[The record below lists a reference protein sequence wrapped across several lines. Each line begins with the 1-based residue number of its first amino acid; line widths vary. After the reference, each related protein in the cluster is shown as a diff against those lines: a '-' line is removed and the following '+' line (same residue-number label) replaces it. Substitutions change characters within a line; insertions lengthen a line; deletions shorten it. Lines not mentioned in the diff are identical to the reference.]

1 MKNNY
6 RKLKLT
12 IMLQAVF
19 IAAVTVLVGGLI
31 QEYFI
36 DGVYNDSF
44 ANLFLNI
51 MELLHVQEDVAISLY
66 WKWIG
71 HNKPFFL
78 VVGFL
83 LLFALFLY
91 MLLANLEK
99 YLVQVEDGIE
109 NIISE
114 STEPVVLIT
123 ELKPIE
129 LKLNQIKETLR
140 RQEREA
146 QELEQKKNDMLLFLA
161 HDLKTPLTSVVA
173 YLTMLEEHPEMS
185 VEERARYTHISLEK
199 AIRLG
204 DLIGEFFEIT
214 KFNLQTIDLEPVE
227 LNLSMMLE
235 QIADE
240 LYGVLQ
246 EKGLNCQVE
255 AEEDIMIL
263 ADPDKL
269 VRVFDN
275 ILRNAIVYCAE
286 ESTLLIQCF
295 SQEDHVKIVFENEG
309 KDIPEEFLDKIFDKF
324 YRADASRSSS
334 TGGAGLGLAIAKQI
348 VVLHGGTICA
358 ESEAGKTRF
367 IVTLPKEKGGEINEV
382 HTHRRRAPWG
392 MSGRWKGLYKK

>member
-1 MKNNY
+1 MKNSY

-31 QEYFI
+31 QQYFI

-44 ANLFLNI
+44 ANFFLEV
-51 MELLHVQEDVAISLY
+51 MELFHVQEEVAISLY

-91 MLLANLEK
+91 VVLSNVEK
-99 YLVQVEDGIE
+99 YLVQVEDAIE
-109 NIISE
+109 NIISD

-123 ELKPIE
+123 ELKPLE
-129 LKLNQIKETLR
+129 EKMNQIKDTLC

-199 AIRLG
+199 AKRLG
-204 DLIGEFFEIT
+204 ELIGEFFEIT
-214 KFNLQTIDLEPVE
+214 KFNLQDIELEPVE

-246 EKGLNCQVE
+246 EKKLHCEVE
-255 AEEDIMIL
+255 AEEDIMIS

-275 ILRNAIVYCAE
+275 ILRNAIVYCKE
-286 ESTLLIQCF
+286 ESLLSIKCF
-295 SQEDHVKIVFENEG
+295 SVGNDVKIVFENEG
-309 KDIPEEFLDKIFDKF
+309 QTIPKEMLDKIFDKF
-324 YRADASRSSS
+324 YRADAARSSS

-348 VVLHGGTICA
+348 VTLHEGSICA
-358 ESEAGKTRF
+358 ESEEGKTRF
-367 IVTLPKEKGGEINEV
+367 IVTLPREKGGEQNEV
-382 HTHRRRAPWG
+382 HTHRRRAPWS
-392 MSGRWKGLYKK
+392 MSGRWKSLHKK

>member
-44 ANLFLNI
+44 ANLFLNV

-91 MLLANLEK
+91 LLLVNLEK

-109 NIISE
+109 NIISD
-114 STEPVVLIT
+114 STDPVVLIT

-129 LKLNQIKETLR
+129 VKLNQIKETLR
-140 RQEREA
+140 RQEQEA

-173 YLTMLEEHPEMS
+173 YLTMLEEHPDMS

-199 AIRLG
+199 AVRLG
-204 DLIGEFFEIT
+204 ELIGEFFEIT
-214 KFNLQTIDLEPVE
+214 KFNLQDVTWETVE
-227 LNLSMMLE
+227 INLSMMLE

-246 EKGLNCQVE
+246 DKHLSCEVE
-255 AEEDIMIL
+255 AEENLMIC

-275 ILRNAIVYCAE
+275 ILRNAIVYCDE
-286 ESTLLIQCF
+286 ESVLSIKCYTEG
-295 SQEDHVKIVFENEG
+295 SQAKIIFENEG
-309 KDIPEEFLDKIFDKF
+309 KTIPAEFLDKIFEKF
-324 YRADASRSSS
+324 YRADVSRSSS

-348 VVLHGGTICA
+348 VDFHGGTICA
-358 ESEAGKTRF
+358 ESEEGKTRF
-367 IVTLPKEKGGEINEV
+367 IVTLPKEKGGEKDEV
-382 HTHRRRAPWG
+382 HTHRRRASWRG
-392 MSGRWKGLYKK
+392 AGRWKGLHKK

>member
-1 MKNNY
+1 MKNSY

-12 IMLQAVF
+12 IMLEAVF
-19 IAAVTVLVGGLI
+19 IAAVTLLVGGLI

-36 DGVYNDSF
+36 DGVYNDRF
-44 ANLFLNI
+44 ADIFLRI
-51 MELLHVQEDVAISLY
+51 MNFFHVQEQVAIPLY

-78 VVGFL
+78 IVGFL

-91 MLLANLEK
+91 IVLSNVEK

-109 NIISE
+109 NIISD
-114 STEPVVLIT
+114 STEPIVLIT

-129 LKLNQIKETLR
+129 EKLNQIKENLR
-140 RQEREA
+140 RQERDA
-146 QELEQKKNDMLLFLA
+146 QEMEQKKNDMLLFLA

-173 YLTMLEEHPEMS
+173 YLTMLEEHPEMPE
-185 VEERARYTHISLEK
+185 EERARYTHISLEK
-199 AIRLG
+199 AVRLG
-204 DLIGEFFEIT
+204 ELIHEFFDIT
-214 KFNLQTIDLEPVE
+214 KFNLQDTTLERVD

-246 EKGLNCQVE
+246 EKHLRCEVE
-255 AEEDIMIL
+255 AEEDIMIS

-275 ILRNAIVYCAE
+275 ILRNAIVYCSE
-286 ESTLLIQCF
+286 NSTLSIRCF
-295 SQEDHVKIVFENEG
+295 SVGNDVKIIFENEG
-309 KDIPEEFLDKIFDKF
+309 QTIPEEMLDKIFEKF
-324 YRADASRSSS
+324 YRADAARSSS

-348 VVLHGGTICA
+348 VSLHDGTISA
-358 ESEAGKTRF
+358 ESEEGKTRF
-367 IVTLPKEKGGEINEV
+367 IVTLPREKGGEPDEV
-382 HTHRRRAPWG
+382 HTHSRRAPWG
-392 MSGRWKGLYKK
+392 MSGRWKGLHKK

>member
-1 MKNNY
+1 MKNSY

-12 IMLQAVF
+12 IMLEAVF
-19 IAAVTVLVGGLI
+19 IAAVTLLVGGLI

-36 DGVYNDSF
+36 DGVYNDRF
-44 ANLFLNI
+44 ADIFLRI
-51 MELLHVQEDVAISLY
+51 MNFFHVQEQAAIPLY

-91 MLLANLEK
+91 IVLSNVEK
-99 YLVQVEDGIE
+99 YLIQVEDGIE
-109 NIISE
+109 NIISD

-129 LKLNQIKETLR
+129 EKLHQIKENLR
-140 RQEREA
+140 RQERDA
-146 QELEQKKNDMLLFLA
+146 QEMEQKKNDMLLFLA

-185 VEERARYTHISLEK
+185 AEERARYTHISLEK

-204 DLIGEFFEIT
+204 ELIHEFFDIT
-214 KFNLQTIDLEPVE
+214 KFNLQDTTLDWVN

-246 EKGLNCQVE
+246 EKHLRCEVE
-255 AEEDIMIL
+255 AEEDIMIS

-275 ILRNAIVYCAE
+275 ILRNAIVYCSE
-286 ESTLLIQCF
+286 NSTLSIRCF
-295 SQEDHVKIVFENEG
+295 SVGNDVKIIFENEG
-309 KDIPEEFLDKIFDKF
+309 QTIPEEMLDKIFEKF
-324 YRADASRSSS
+324 YRADAARSSS

-348 VVLHGGTICA
+348 VTLHDGTICA
-358 ESEAGKTRF
+358 ESEEGKTRF
-367 IVTLPKEKGGEINEV
+367 IVTLPKEKGGEPDEV
-382 HTHRRRAPWG
+382 HTHSRRAPWG
-392 MSGRWKGLYKK
+392 MSGRWKGLHKK

>member
-1 MKNNY
+1 MKNSY

-12 IMLQAVF
+12 IMLEAVL
-19 IAAVTVLVGGLI
+19 IAAVTLLVGGLI

-36 DGVYNDSF
+36 DGVYNDRF
-44 ANLFLNI
+44 ADIFLRI
-51 MELLHVQEDVAISLY
+51 MNFFHVQEQAAIPLY

-91 MLLANLEK
+91 IVLSNVEK
-99 YLVQVEDGIE
+99 YLIQVEDGIE
-109 NIISE
+109 NIISD

-129 LKLNQIKETLR
+129 ERLNQIKETLR

-146 QELEQKKNDMLLFLA
+146 QEMEQKKNDMLLFLA

-185 VEERARYTHISLEK
+185 EEERARYTHISLEK

-204 DLIGEFFEIT
+204 ELIHEFFDIT
-214 KFNLQTIDLEPVE
+214 KFNLQDITLEPVD

-246 EKGLNCQVE
+246 EKHLRCEVE
-255 AEEDIMIL
+255 AEEDIMIS

-286 ESTLLIQCF
+286 NSILSIKCF
-295 SQEDHVKIVFENEG
+295 SVGTDVKIIFENEG
-309 KDIPEEFLDKIFDKF
+309 QTIPKEMIDKIFEKF

-348 VVLHGGTICA
+348 VSLHDGTISA
-358 ESEAGKTRF
+358 ESEEGKTRF
-367 IVTLPKEKGGEINEV
+367 IVTLPKEKGGEPDEV
-382 HTHRRRAPWG
+382 HTHSRRAPWG
-392 MSGRWKGLYKK
+392 MSGRWKGLHKK

>member
-1 MKNNY
+1 MKNSY

-12 IMLQAVF
+12 IMLQTVF
-19 IAAVTVLVGGLI
+19 IAAVTLLVGGLI

-44 ANLFLNI
+44 ADLFLRV
-51 MELLHVQEDVAISLY
+51 MHFFHVQEQVAISLY

-78 VVGFL
+78 IVGFL

-91 MLLANLEK
+91 IVLANVEK

-109 NIISE
+109 NIISD
-114 STEPVVLIT
+114 SMEPVILIE

-129 LKLNQIKETLR
+129 EKLNQIKQTLQ

-146 QELEQKKNDMLLFLA
+146 QEMEQKKNDMLLFLA

-173 YLTMLEEHPEMS
+173 YLAMLEEHPEMPE
-185 VEERARYTHISLEK
+185 EERARYTHISLEK
-199 AIRLG
+199 AVRLG
-204 DLIGEFFEIT
+204 ELIREFFDIT
-214 KFNLQTIDLEPVE
+214 KFNLQDITLERVD
-227 LNLSMMLE
+227 LNLSMMME

-246 EKGLNCQVE
+246 EKKLQCKVE
-255 AEEDIMIL
+255 AEEDIMIS

-275 ILRNAIVYCAE
+275 ILRNAIVYCKN
-286 ESTLLIQCF
+286 ESTLFIKCLSI
-295 SQEDHVKIVFENEG
+295 ENHVKIIFENEG
-309 KDIPEEFLDKIFDKF
+309 ETIPQEMLDKIFEKF
-324 YRADASRSSS
+324 YRADAARSSS

-348 VVLHGGTICA
+348 VTLHDGTICA
-358 ESEAGKTRF
+358 ESENGKTRF
-367 IVTLPKEKGGEINEV
+367 IVTLPKEEGGESDEV
-382 HTHRRRAPWG
+382 HTHSRRTPWS
-392 MSGRWKGLYKK
+392 MSGRWKGLHKK

>member
-1 MKNNY
+1 MKNSY

-19 IAAVTVLVGGLI
+19 IAAVTLLVGGLI

-36 DGVYNDSF
+36 DGVYNDRFADIFLRVMSF
-44 ANLFLNI
+44 F
-51 MELLHVQEDVAISLY
+51 HVQEQVAIPLY

-91 MLLANLEK
+91 IVLSNVEK
-99 YLVQVEDGIE
+99 YLIQVEDGIE
-109 NIISE
+109 NIISD

-129 LKLNQIKETLR
+129 EKLNQIKENLR
-140 RQEREA
+140 RQERDA
-146 QELEQKKNDMLLFLA
+146 QEMEQKKNDMLLFLA

-185 VEERARYTHISLEK
+185 AEERARYTHISLEK

-204 DLIGEFFEIT
+204 ELIHEFFDIT
-214 KFNLQTIDLEPVE
+214 KFNLQDTTLDWVD

-246 EKGLNCQVE
+246 EKHLRCEVE
-255 AEEDIMIL
+255 AEEDIMIS

-275 ILRNAIVYCAE
+275 ILRNAIVYCSE
-286 ESTLLIQCF
+286 NSTLSIRCF
-295 SQEDHVKIVFENEG
+295 SVGNDVKIIFENEG
-309 KDIPEEFLDKIFDKF
+309 QTIPEEMLDKIFEKF
-324 YRADASRSSS
+324 YRADAARSSS

-348 VVLHGGTICA
+348 VSLHDGTISA
-358 ESEAGKTRF
+358 ESKEGKTRF
-367 IVTLPKEKGGEINEV
+367 IVTLPREKGGEPDEV
-382 HTHRRRAPWG
+382 HTHSRRAPWG
-392 MSGRWKGLYKK
+392 MSGRWKGLHKK

>member
-1 MKNNY
+1 MKNSY

-12 IMLQAVF
+12 IMLEAVF
-19 IAAVTVLVGGLI
+19 IAAVTLLVGGLI

-36 DGVYNDSF
+36 DGVYNDRF
-44 ANLFLNI
+44 ADIFLRI
-51 MELLHVQEDVAISLY
+51 MNFFHVQEQVAIPLY

-91 MLLANLEK
+91 IVLSSVEK
-99 YLVQVEDGIE
+99 YLIQVEDGIE
-109 NIISE
+109 NIISD

-129 LKLNQIKETLR
+129 EKLNQIKENLR
-140 RQEREA
+140 KQEQDA
-146 QELEQKKNDMLLFLA
+146 QEMEQKKNDMLLFLA

-185 VEERARYTHISLEK
+185 EEERARYTHISLEK
-199 AIRLG
+199 AVRLG
-204 DLIGEFFEIT
+204 ELIQEFFDIT
-214 KFNLQTIDLEPVE
+214 KFNLQDISLERVD

-246 EKGLNCQVE
+246 EKHLRCDVD
-255 AEEDIMIL
+255 AEENLMIS

-275 ILRNAIVYCAE
+275 ILRNAIVYCSE
-286 ESTLLIQCF
+286 NTTLSIKCF
-295 SQEDHVKIVFENEG
+295 SIENDVKIIFENEG
-309 KDIPEEFLDKIFDKF
+309 QTIPEEMLDKIFEKF
-324 YRADASRSSS
+324 YRADVSRSSS

-348 VVLHGGTICA
+348 VTLHDGTICA
-358 ESEAGKTRF
+358 ESEEGKTRF
-367 IVTLPKEKGGEINEV
+367 IVTLPREKGGEQDEV
-382 HTHRRRAPWG
+382 CTHSRRTPWG
-392 MSGRWKGLYKK
+392 VSGRWKGLHKK

>member
-1 MKNNY
+1 MKNSY

-31 QEYFI
+31 QQYFI

-44 ANLFLNI
+44 ANFFLEV
-51 MELLHVQEDVAISLY
+51 MELFHVQEEVAISLY

-91 MLLANLEK
+91 VVLSSVEK
-99 YLVQVEDGIE
+99 YLIQVEDAIE
-109 NIISE
+109 NIISD

-123 ELKPIE
+123 ELKPLE
-129 LKLNQIKETLR
+129 EKMNQIKDTLH

-146 QELEQKKNDMLLFLA
+146 QELEQRKNDMLLFLA

-199 AIRLG
+199 AKRLG

-214 KFNLQTIDLEPVE
+214 KFNLQDIEMEPVE

-246 EKGLNCQVE
+246 EKKLHCEVE
-255 AEEDIMIL
+255 AEEDIMIS

-275 ILRNAIVYCAE
+275 ILRNAIVYCKE
-286 ESTLLIQCF
+286 ESTLFIKCF
-295 SQEDHVKIVFENEG
+295 SVGNDVKIVFENEG
-309 KDIPEEFLDKIFDKF
+309 QTIPKEMLDKIFDKF

-348 VVLHGGTICA
+348 VTLHDGSICA
-358 ESEAGKTRF
+358 ESEEGKTRF
-367 IVTLPKEKGGEINEV
+367 IVTLPREKGGEQNEV
-382 HTHRRRAPWG
+382 HTHRRRAPWS

>member
-1 MKNNY
+1 MKNSY

-12 IMLQAVF
+12 IMLEAVL
-19 IAAVTVLVGGLI
+19 IAAVTLLVGGLI

-36 DGVYNDSF
+36 DGVYNDRF
-44 ANLFLNI
+44 ADIFLRI
-51 MELLHVQEDVAISLY
+51 MNVFHVQEQAAIPLY

-91 MLLANLEK
+91 IVLSNVEK
-99 YLVQVEDGIE
+99 YLIQVEDGIE
-109 NIISE
+109 NIISD

-129 LKLNQIKETLR
+129 ERLNQIKETLR

-146 QELEQKKNDMLLFLA
+146 QEMEQKKNDMLLFLA

-185 VEERARYTHISLEK
+185 EEERARYTHISLEK

-204 DLIGEFFEIT
+204 ELIHEFFDIT
-214 KFNLQTIDLEPVE
+214 KFNLQDITLEPVE

-246 EKGLNCQVE
+246 EKHLRCEVE
-255 AEEDIMIL
+255 AEEDIMIS

-286 ESTLLIQCF
+286 NSILSIKCF
-295 SQEDHVKIVFENEG
+295 SVGDDVKIIFENEG
-309 KDIPEEFLDKIFDKF
+309 QTIPEEMLDKIFEKF
-324 YRADASRSSS
+324 YRADAARSSS

-348 VVLHGGTICA
+348 VSLHDGTISA
-358 ESEAGKTRF
+358 ESEEGKTRF
-367 IVTLPKEKGGEINEV
+367 IVTLPREKGGEPDEV
-382 HTHRRRAPWG
+382 HTHSRRAPWG
-392 MSGRWKGLYKK
+392 MSGRWKGLHKK

>member
-1 MKNNY
+1 MKNSY

-12 IMLQAVF
+12 IMLEAVL
-19 IAAVTVLVGGLI
+19 IAAVTLLVGGLI

-36 DGVYNDSF
+36 DGVYNDRF
-44 ANLFLNI
+44 ADIFLRI
-51 MELLHVQEDVAISLY
+51 MNFFHVQEQAAIPLY

-91 MLLANLEK
+91 IVLSNVEK
-99 YLVQVEDGIE
+99 YLIQVEDGIE
-109 NIISE
+109 NIISD

-129 LKLNQIKETLR
+129 ERLNQIKETLR

-146 QELEQKKNDMLLFLA
+146 QEMEQKKNDMLLFLA

-185 VEERARYTHISLEK
+185 EEERARYTHISLEK

-204 DLIGEFFEIT
+204 ELIHEFFDIT
-214 KFNLQTIDLEPVE
+214 KFNLQDITLEPVD

-246 EKGLNCQVE
+246 EKHLRCEVE
-255 AEEDIMIL
+255 AEEDIMIS

-286 ESTLLIQCF
+286 NSILSIKCF
-295 SQEDHVKIVFENEG
+295 SVGTDVKIIFENEG
-309 KDIPEEFLDKIFDKF
+309 QTIPKEMIDKIFEKF

-348 VVLHGGTICA
+348 VTLHDGTICA
-358 ESEAGKTRF
+358 ESEEGKTRF
-367 IVTLPKEKGGEINEV
+367 IVTLPKEKGGEPDEV
-382 HTHRRRAPWG
+382 HTHSRRAPWG
-392 MSGRWKGLYKK
+392 MSGRWKGLHKK

>member
-1 MKNNY
+1 MKNSY

-19 IAAVTVLVGGLI
+19 IAAVTLLVGGLI

-36 DGVYNDSF
+36 DGVYNDRFADIFLRVMSF
-44 ANLFLNI
+44 F
-51 MELLHVQEDVAISLY
+51 HVQEQVAIPLY

-91 MLLANLEK
+91 IVLSNVEK
-99 YLVQVEDGIE
+99 YLIQVEDGIE
-109 NIISE
+109 NIISD

-129 LKLNQIKETLR
+129 EKLNQIKENLR
-140 RQEREA
+140 RQERDA
-146 QELEQKKNDMLLFLA
+146 QEMEQKKNDMLLFLA

-185 VEERARYTHISLEK
+185 AEERARYTHISLEK

-204 DLIGEFFEIT
+204 ELIHEFFDIT
-214 KFNLQTIDLEPVE
+214 KFNLQDTTLDWVD

-246 EKGLNCQVE
+246 EKHLRCEVE
-255 AEEDIMIL
+255 AEEDIMIS

-275 ILRNAIVYCAE
+275 ILRNAIVYCSE
-286 ESTLLIQCF
+286 NSTLSIRCF
-295 SQEDHVKIVFENEG
+295 SVGNDVKIIFENEG
-309 KDIPEEFLDKIFDKF
+309 QTIPEEMLDKIFEKF
-324 YRADASRSSS
+324 YRADAARSSS

-348 VVLHGGTICA
+348 VSLHDGTISA
-358 ESEAGKTRF
+358 ESKEGKTRF
-367 IVTLPKEKGGEINEV
+367 IVTLPRKKGGGPDEV
-382 HTHRRRAPWG
+382 HTHSRRAPWG
-392 MSGRWKGLYKK
+392 MSGRWKGLHKK

>member
-1 MKNNY
+1 MKNSY

-12 IMLQAVF
+12 IMLEAVF
-19 IAAVTVLVGGLI
+19 IAAVTLLVGGLI

-36 DGVYNDSF
+36 DGVYNDRF
-44 ANLFLNI
+44 ADIFLRI
-51 MELLHVQEDVAISLY
+51 MNFFHVQEQVAIPLY

-78 VVGFL
+78 IVGFL

-91 MLLANLEK
+91 IVLSNVEK

-109 NIISE
+109 NIISD
-114 STEPVVLIT
+114 STEPIVLIT

-129 LKLNQIKETLR
+129 EKLNQIKENLR

-146 QELEQKKNDMLLFLA
+146 QEMEQKKNDMLLFLA

-173 YLTMLEEHPEMS
+173 YLTMLEEHPEMPE
-185 VEERARYTHISLEK
+185 EERARYTHISLEK
-199 AIRLG
+199 AVRLG
-204 DLIGEFFEIT
+204 ELIHEFFDIT
-214 KFNLQTIDLEPVE
+214 KFNLQDTTLEWVD

-246 EKGLNCQVE
+246 EKHLRCEVE
-255 AEEDIMIL
+255 AEEDIMIS

-275 ILRNAIVYCAE
+275 ILRNAIVYCSE
-286 ESTLLIQCF
+286 NSTLSIRCF
-295 SQEDHVKIVFENEG
+295 SVGNDVKIIFENEG
-309 KDIPEEFLDKIFDKF
+309 QTIPEEMLDKIFEKF
-324 YRADASRSSS
+324 YRADAARSSS

-348 VVLHGGTICA
+348 VSLHDGTISA
-358 ESEAGKTRF
+358 ESEEGKTRF
-367 IVTLPKEKGGEINEV
+367 IVTLPREKGGEPDEV
-382 HTHRRRAPWG
+382 HTHSRRAPWG
-392 MSGRWKGLYKK
+392 MSGRWKGLHKK

>member
-1 MKNNY
+1 MKNSY

-12 IMLQAVF
+12 VMLQIVF

-44 ANLFLNI
+44 ANLFLKV
-51 MELLHVQEDVAISLY
+51 MQFFHVQEQVAISLY

-71 HNKPFFL
+71 HNKQFFL
-78 VVGFL
+78 IVGFL

-91 MLLANLEK
+91 IVLSRIEK

-109 NIISE
+109 NIISD
-114 STEPVVLIT
+114 STEPVILIE

-129 LKLNQIKETLR
+129 EKLNQIKQTLQ
-140 RQEREA
+140 RQDREA
-146 QELEQKKNDMLLFLA
+146 QEMEQKKNDMLLFLA

-173 YLTMLEEHPEMS
+173 YLAMLEEHPEMS
-185 VEERARYTHISLEK
+185 EEERARYTHISLEK

-204 DLIGEFFEIT
+204 ELIREFFDIT
-214 KFNLQTIDLEPVE
+214 KFNLQDITLEKVD

-246 EKGLNCQVE
+246 EKKLRCEVE
-255 AEEDIMIL
+255 AEEDIMIP

-275 ILRNAIVYCAE
+275 ILRNAIVYCKN
-286 ESTLLIQCF
+286 ESILFIKCF
-295 SQEDHVKIVFENEG
+295 AIENKVKIVFENEG
-309 KDIPEEFLDKIFDKF
+309 ETIPQDMLDKIFEKF
-324 YRADASRSSS
+324 YRADAARSST

-348 VVLHGGTICA
+348 VTLHDGTICA
-358 ESEAGKTRF
+358 ESENGKTRF
-367 IVTLPKEKGGEINEV
+367 IVTLPKDERGEQDEV
-382 HTHRRRAPWG
+382 HTHSRRASWS
-392 MSGRWKGLYKK
+392 MSGRWKGLHKK

>member
-1 MKNNY
+1 MKNDY

-12 IMLQAVF
+12 VMLQAVF
-19 IAAVTVLVGGLI
+19 IAAVTILVGGLI

-44 ANLFLNI
+44 ANVFLKV
-51 MELLHVQEDVAISLY
+51 MDFLHVQEDVAISLY

-78 VVGFL
+78 LIGFL

-91 MLLANLEK
+91 FVLRNVEK

-114 STEPVVLIT
+114 STEPVELIA

-129 LKLNQIKETLR
+129 QKMNQIKETLR
-140 RQEREA
+140 RQEKEA
-146 QELEQKKNDMLLFLA
+146 QELKRKKNDMLLFLA

-185 VEERARYTHISLEK
+185 EEERARYTHISLEK

-204 DLIGEFFEIT
+204 ELIGEFFEIT
-214 KFNLQTIDLEPVE
+214 KYNLQDVSWEPVS

-240 LYGVLQ
+240 LYGVLK
-246 EKGLNCQVE
+246 EKNLCCTVE
-255 AEEDIMIL
+255 TEENVVIE

-275 ILRNAIVYCAE
+275 ILRNAIVYCGE
-286 ESTLLIQCF
+286 NTEILIRCF
-295 SQEDHVKIVFENEG
+295 TTENHVKIIFENEG
-309 KDIPEEFLDKIFDKF
+309 QTIPEEMLEKIFDKF
-324 YRADASRSSS
+324 YRADASRSSR

-348 VVLHGGTICA
+348 VDLHGGDICA
-358 ESEAGKTRF
+358 ESEEGKTRF
-367 IVTLPKEKGGEINEV
+367 IVTLPKEKEGEMNEI
-382 HTHRRRAPWG
+382 HTH
-392 MSGRWKGLYKK
+392 SGRTSWIKSGGWKGLYKK

>member
-1 MKNNY
+1 MKNSY

-44 ANLFLNI
+44 ANFFLEV
-51 MELLHVQEDVAISLY
+51 MDFFHVQEEVAISLY

-78 VVGFL
+78 IVGFL

-91 MLLANLEK
+91 VVLSSVEK
-99 YLVQVEDGIE
+99 YLVQVEDAVE
-109 NIISE
+109 NIISD

-123 ELKPIE
+123 ELKPLE
-129 LKLNQIKETLR
+129 EKMNQIKDTLR
-140 RQEREA
+140 RQERDA

-173 YLTMLEEHPEMS
+173 YLSMLEEHPEMS

-199 AIRLG
+199 ARRLG
-204 DLIGEFFEIT
+204 ELIQEFFEIT
-214 KFNLQTIDLEPVE
+214 KFNLQDITLELVE

-246 EKGLNCQVE
+246 EKKLRCEVE
-255 AEEDIMIL
+255 AEEDIMIC

-275 ILRNAIVYCAE
+275 ILRNAIVYCKE
-286 ESTLLIQCF
+286 ESVLFIKCF
-295 SQEDHVKIVFENEG
+295 SVENDVKIVFENEG
-309 KDIPEEFLDKIFDKF
+309 QTIPKEMLNKIFDKF

-348 VVLHGGTICA
+348 VMIHDGTICA
-358 ESEAGKTRF
+358 ESEEGKTRF
-367 IVTLPKEKGGEINEV
+367 IVTLPKEKGGEPNEV
-382 HTHRRRAPWG
+382 HTHSRRAPWS
-392 MSGRWKGLYKK
+392 MSGRWKGLHKK

>member
-1 MKNNY
+1 MKNSY

-12 IMLQAVF
+12 IMLEAVL
-19 IAAVTVLVGGLI
+19 IAAVTLLVGGLI

-36 DGVYNDSF
+36 DGVYNDRF
-44 ANLFLNI
+44 ADIFLRVMNFF
-51 MELLHVQEDVAISLY
+51 HVQEQAAIPLY

-91 MLLANLEK
+91 IVLSNVEK
-99 YLVQVEDGIE
+99 YLIQVEDGIE
-109 NIISE
+109 NIISD
-114 STEPVVLIT
+114 STEPIVLIT

-129 LKLNQIKETLR
+129 ERLNQIKETLR

-146 QELEQKKNDMLLFLA
+146 QEMEQKKNDMLLFLA

-185 VEERARYTHISLEK
+185 EEERARYTHISLEK

-204 DLIGEFFEIT
+204 ELIHEFFDIT
-214 KFNLQTIDLEPVE
+214 KFNLQDITLELVD

-246 EKGLNCQVE
+246 EKHLRCKVE
-255 AEEDIMIL
+255 AEEDIMIS

-275 ILRNAIVYCAE
+275 ILRNAIVYCE
-286 ESTLLIQCF
+286 ENSILSIKCF
-295 SQEDHVKIVFENEG
+295 SSGSDVKIIFENEG
-309 KDIPEEFLDKIFDKF
+309 QTIPKEMIDKIFEKF

-348 VVLHGGTICA
+348 VTLHNGTICA
-358 ESEAGKTRF
+358 ESEEGKTRF
-367 IVTLPKEKGGEINEV
+367 IVILPREKGGEPDEV
-382 HTHRRRAPWG
+382 DTHSRRASWG
-392 MSGRWKGLYKK
+392 MSGYWKGLHKK

>member
-1 MKNNY
+1 MKNSY

-19 IAAVTVLVGGLI
+19 IAAVTLLVGGLI

-36 DGVYNDSF
+36 DGVYNDRFADIFLRVMSF
-44 ANLFLNI
+44 F
-51 MELLHVQEDVAISLY
+51 HVQEQVAIPLY

-83 LLFALFLY
+83 VLFALFLY
-91 MLLANLEK
+91 IVLSNVEK
-99 YLVQVEDGIE
+99 YLIQVEDGIE
-109 NIISE
+109 NIISD
-114 STEPVVLIT
+114 STDPVVLIT

-129 LKLNQIKETLR
+129 ERMNQIKETLR

-146 QELEQKKNDMLLFLA
+146 QEMEQKKNDMLLFLA

-185 VEERARYTHISLEK
+185 PEERARYTHISLEK
-199 AIRLG
+199 AVRLG
-204 DLIGEFFEIT
+204 ELIQEFFDIT
-214 KFNLQTIDLEPVE
+214 KFNLQDIKLERVD

-246 EKGLNCQVE
+246 EKHLRCEVE
-255 AEEDIMIL
+255 AEEAIMIS

-275 ILRNAIVYCAE
+275 VLRNAIVYCSE
-286 ESTLLIQCF
+286 NSTLSIKCF
-295 SQEDHVKIVFENEG
+295 SVGNDVKIIFENEG
-309 KDIPEEFLDKIFDKF
+309 QTIPKEMLDKIFEKF

-348 VVLHGGTICA
+348 VTLHDGTICA
-358 ESEAGKTRF
+358 ESEEGKTRF
-367 IVTLPKEKGGEINEV
+367 IVTLPKEKGGEPDEV
-382 HTHRRRAPWG
+382 HTHSRRAPWG
-392 MSGRWKGLYKK
+392 MSGRWKGLHKK

>member
-1 MKNNY
+1 MKNSY

-19 IAAVTVLVGGLI
+19 IAAVTLLVGGLI

-36 DGVYNDSF
+36 DGVYNDRFADIFLRVMSF
-44 ANLFLNI
+44 F
-51 MELLHVQEDVAISLY
+51 HVQEQVAIPLY

-91 MLLANLEK
+91 IVLSNVEK
-99 YLVQVEDGIE
+99 YLIQVEDGIE
-109 NIISE
+109 NIISD

-129 LKLNQIKETLR
+129 ERMNQIKETLR

-146 QELEQKKNDMLLFLA
+146 QEMEQKKNDMLLFLA

-185 VEERARYTHISLEK
+185 PEERARYTHISLEK
-199 AIRLG
+199 AVRLG
-204 DLIGEFFEIT
+204 ELIQEFFDIT
-214 KFNLQTIDLEPVE
+214 KFNLQDIKLERVD

-246 EKGLNCQVE
+246 EKHLRCEVE
-255 AEEDIMIL
+255 AEEAIMIS

-275 ILRNAIVYCAE
+275 VLRNAIVYCSE
-286 ESTLLIQCF
+286 NSTLSIKCF
-295 SQEDHVKIVFENEG
+295 SVGNDVKIIFENEG
-309 KDIPEEFLDKIFDKF
+309 QTIPKEMLDKIFEKF

-348 VVLHGGTICA
+348 VTLHDGTICA
-358 ESEAGKTRF
+358 ESEEGKTRF
-367 IVTLPKEKGGEINEV
+367 IVTLPKEKGGEPDEV
-382 HTHRRRAPWG
+382 HTHSRRAPWG
-392 MSGRWKGLYKK
+392 MSGRWKGLHKK